1 MAWNVLQV
9 VVDKNRWL
17 SNYRSI
23 TCTLCFGF
31 CGMCTQ
37 LWRAGSHDCEP
48 LCLVSIAKNTAMHYG
63 LFPALFRILQYI
75 MICFLQYSLEP
86 CGGLLKSTIIDQYG
100 HVIYSCI
107 FWNWMLLPTYQTMST
122 HCIYLRSG
130 SALIWAGWHLYNS
143 IGLLACGRGNNL
155 GCIDL

>member
-37 LWRAGSHDCEP
+37 LWRAGSHVHCEP
-48 LCLVSIAKNTAMHYG
+48 LCLVIIAMNTAMHYG

-86 CGGLLKSTIIDQYG
+86 CGGLLKSTIRGQYG
-100 HVIYSCI
+100 HVTYSCI
-107 FWNWMLLPTYQTMST
+107 FQNSMLLPTYQTMST
-122 HCIYLRSG
+122 HCISLRLG
-130 SALIWAGWHLYNS
+130 SALM
-143 IGLLACGRGNNL
+143 
-155 GCIDL
+155 